1 MSIAV
6 KVACRLEVTRTLQSA
21 PGDMNIV
28 NLDVATASL
37 STEDIIVLSLHC
49 CSTGDVPHD
58 NVLDD
63 DTVRWVAGWSAVQVV
78 LLDIN
83 SVDGY
88 VLNANVLEKNIG
100 DEAGSVRVRLDAGS
114 VLSVQN
120 DRVGEGYVGDIVV

>member
-21 PGDMNIV
+21 PGDMNVV

-37 STEDIIVLSLHC
+37 STENIVVLSLLC

-63 DTVRWVAGWSAVQVV
+63 DTVRWVAGWSTVQVV

-88 VLNANVLEKNIG
+88 VLNANVLEKDIG
-100 DEAGSVRVRLDAGS
+100 DEAGSVRVRLYAGS

-120 DRVGEGYVGDIVV
+120 DRVGEGYVGNIVV